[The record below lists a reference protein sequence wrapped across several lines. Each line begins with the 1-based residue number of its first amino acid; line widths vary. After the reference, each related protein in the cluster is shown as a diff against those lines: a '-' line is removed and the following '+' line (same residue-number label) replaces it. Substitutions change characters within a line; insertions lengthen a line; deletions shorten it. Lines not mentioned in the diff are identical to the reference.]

1 MMIGPSVWR
10 ALSVFL
16 VSASLAACLETV
28 GTPEVSATK
37 PAAKPGPKSATAA
50 SPADGA
56 AQVRARLL
64 SECVSEHGKMIG
76 VDKDK
81 LEKQC
86 DCFAGAV
93 VKSMSKDDR
102 EFYTQYNVV
111 PTLTA
116 ARPNDVKKQCG
127 ITVIDQSGPRAKYPP
142 DS

>member
-1 MMIGPSVWR
+1 MIIGPSLWR
-10 ALSVFL
+10 ALSIFL

-37 PAAKPGPKSATAA
+37 PAVKLGPKSASTA

-56 AQVRARLL
+56 VQVRARLL
-64 SECVSEHGKMIG
+64 SECVSEHGKIVG
-76 VDKDK
+76 VDKGK

-93 VKSMSKDDR
+93 VQSMSKDDR

-127 ITVIDQSGPRAKYPP
+127 IIVIDQSGPRAKYPP

>member
-1 MMIGPSVWR
+1 MMIGPSLWR
-10 ALSVFL
+10 VLSVFL

-28 GTPEVSATK
+28 GTPEVSAPK
-37 PAAKPGPKSATAA
+37 PSPKSASAA

-64 SECVSEHGKMIG
+64 SECVSEHGKIIG
-76 VDKDK
+76 VDKGK

-93 VKSMSKDDR
+93 VKSMNKDDR

>member
-1 MMIGPSVWR
+1 
-10 ALSVFL
+10 
-16 VSASLAACLETV
+16 
-28 GTPEVSATK
+28 
-37 PAAKPGPKSATAA
+37 
-50 SPADGA
+50 
-56 AQVRARLL
+56 
-64 SECVSEHGKMIG
+64 MIG

-86 DCFAGAV
+86 DCFVGAV